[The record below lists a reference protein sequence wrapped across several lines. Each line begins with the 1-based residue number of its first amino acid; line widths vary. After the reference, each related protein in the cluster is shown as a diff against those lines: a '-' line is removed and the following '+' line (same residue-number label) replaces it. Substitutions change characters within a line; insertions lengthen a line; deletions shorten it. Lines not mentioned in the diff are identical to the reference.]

1 MPCFLQTLYTFAP
14 ANSTRGVA
22 QLVSAPRSGRG
33 GRKFE
38 SSHPD
43 INKSDNSM
51 DCRSCFLLLLAVVYF
66 FLSHLSLR
74 INMNTISA
82 IIAANCVNITMAI

>member
-43 INKSDNSM
+43 INKSDNRSLRLSLLFSSTT
-51 DCRSCFLLLLAVVYF
+51 CRRLFLLEPFV
-66 FLSHLSLR
+66 
-74 INMNTISA
+74 
-82 IIAANCVNITMAI
+82 AAHQHEYYQRNHSGKLC